1 MDLPCFLEELARRD
15 ALMVVDAPVAPHLEI
30 AALSALAVR
39 EQGSALLFR
48 NARDSKH
55 PILTNALASEDR
67 IALALNHA
75 SLREFGN
82 TAFNLLRQNPD
93 PAPASS
99 DSSDLDEAME
109 IVDEPPCQE
118 HSLAGSEACFE
129 HLPRITLWPGDAGP
143 CLTAGVVVTR
153 HPRTGRRNAGIYRLQ
168 ILDNTRATL
177 GWHPGSDAAEHFHA
191 AQEMNRPLE
200 VAVALGVPP
209 SVLLAAGLSLPR
221 ELDELEFAARV
232 TNTRLPLAR
241 CRTVDLLVPATSQLI
256 LEGNALPGERTLEG
270 PFGNHTGLLSTPRPC
285 PIFRLRAITQAS
297 APVLPCVVAGPPP
310 SESTW
315 MAKAQEAMLRARL
328 RAAHPEIRDIALP
341 MEGIY
346 QNFLFVVLNSNQ
358 HDAPHDALELLRCLC
373 EERELRRFR
382 FLVAVDEAVDQADAS
397 QILWRLGNCL
407 DPDRDMVRIQGPL
420 APWHPSTTPGR
431 GGKLLLDA
439 RAKPPARPMPGHP
452 DPHFTETVR
461 RLWQTLQKR

>member
-1 MDLPCFLEELARRD
+1 MDLSFYLEELSRRD
-15 ALMVVDAPVAPHLEI
+15 ALMIVDVPVDPHLEI
-30 AALSALAVR
+30 AALTAMAVR
-39 EQGSALLFR
+39 EQGPALLFR
-48 NARDSKH
+48 NFRYSKH
-55 PILTNALASEDR
+55 PILTNALASEER
-67 IALALNHA
+67 LALALNHA

-82 TAFNLLRQNPD
+82 TAYNLLRQNSD

-99 DSSDLDEAME
+99 DNSDLDDAIE

-118 HSLAGSEACFE
+118 HSIAGPEATFE

-143 CLTAGVVVTR
+143 CLTSGVVVTR

-191 AQEMNRPLE
+191 AEEMNRPLE

-209 SVLLAAGLSLPR
+209 AVLLAAGLSLPR
-221 ELDELEFAARV
+221 EVDELKFAARV
-232 TNTRLPLAR
+232 TSSRLPMAR
-241 CRTVDLLVPATSQLI
+241 CRTLNLLIPATSQFV
-256 LEGNALPGERTLEG
+256 LEGHALPGERAFEG

-285 PIFRLRAITQAS
+285 PVLRLRAITQAS
-297 APVLPCVVAGPPP
+297 DPVQPCIVAGPPP

-315 MAKAQEAMLRARL
+315 MAKAQEAMLRTRL
-328 RAAHPEIRDIALP
+328 CAAYPEIRDIALP

-346 QNFLFVVLNSNQ
+346 QNFLFVTLVSDHQ
-358 HDAPHDALELLRCLC
+358 DAPNAALELLRCLS

-382 FLVAVDEAVDQADAS
+382 FLVAVDEFVDCTDVS
-397 QILWRLGNCL
+397 QVFWRLGNCL
-407 DPDRDMVRIQGPL
+407 DPDRDMARVQGPL
-420 APWHPSTTPGR
+420 APWHPSTTRGR

-439 RAKPPARPMPGHP
+439 RAKPPAQPMPSHP
-452 DPHFTETVR
+452 DPHFTETAR

>member
-1 MDLPCFLEELARRD
+1 MDLPLFLEELARRD
-15 ALMVVDAPVAPHLEI
+15 SLMVVDAPVSPHLEI
-30 AALSALAVR
+30 AAFSALAVR
-39 EQGSALLFR
+39 EQGPALLFR
-48 NARDSKH
+48 NARDSKY

-67 IALALNHA
+67 MALALNHA
-75 SLREFGN
+75 SLREFGC
-82 TAFNLLRQNPD
+82 TAFNLLRQHPD

-99 DSSDLDEAME
+99 DNSDLDDAIE
-109 IVDEPPCQE
+109 IVNEPPCQE
-118 HSLAGSEACFE
+118 HSLSGPEATFE
-129 HLPRITLWPGDAGP
+129 HLPSITLWPGDVGP

-168 ILDNTRATL
+168 VLDGTRATL

-191 AQEMNRPLE
+191 AEEMNRPLE

-209 SVLLAAGLSLPR
+209 AVLLAAGLSLPR
-221 ELDELEFAARV
+221 EVDELEFAARV
-232 TNTRLPLAR
+232 TSSRLPMAR
-241 CRTVDLLVPATSQLI
+241 CRTLNLLIPATSQFI
-256 LEGNALPGERTLEG
+256 LEGHTLPGERALEG
-270 PFGNHTGLLSTPRPC
+270 PFGNHTGLLSTSRPC
-285 PIFRLRAITQAS
+285 PVLRLRSITQVS
-297 APVLPCVVAGPPP
+297 APVQPCIVAGPPP

-315 MAKAQEAMLRARL
+315 IAKAQEAMLRARL
-328 RAAHPEIRDIALP
+328 CAAHPEIRDIVLP
-341 MEGIY
+341 MEGIF

-358 HDAPHDALELLRCLC
+358 HDAPNAALELLRCLC

-382 FLVAVDEAVDQADAS
+382 FLVAVDEGMGRVDAS
-397 QILWRLGNCL
+397 QVLWRLGNCL

-439 RAKPPARPMPGHP
+439 RAKPPSRPMPNHP
-452 DPHFTETVR
+452 DPHAIETIQ